1 MNNGWAHV
9 FFTTAETDCEP
20 VTNDIPSQ
28 HSDISCNCQSFESLS
43 ERLDC
48 VSCRMTKII
57 FAYPANENPIQNTQH
72 RTGILYTTGKRD
84 ENSSHTK
91 WPFFNNR
98 KAD

>member
-1 MNNGWAHV
+1 
-9 FFTTAETDCEP
+9 
-20 VTNDIPSQ
+20 
-28 HSDISCNCQSFESLS
+28 
-43 ERLDC
+43 
-48 VSCRMTKII
+48 MTKII